1 MSVLQIKNK
10 IRLLVCLYVIDRKT
24 SNYNAHISSQ
34 LVKLIYYKAPTTN
47 PENNDDLAHIVT
59 DTNDEI
65 AEDIISQ
72 SDNNPPVVNLQPN
85 FDHGSEIDHDY
96 HEYNYHAIEKLGNPA
111 LLQDAID
118 AHDDLDMNEEAMEV
132 DDGDEL
138 HLAIEKLGNP
148 ALFQDDFVMP
158 SEILDDMNFPNNVLM
173 DHDYYAPNAG
183 NLSNDD
189 DQDPVSIRI
198 PDEVSDEVVQGF
210 LMEHDYVRVPD
221 DQTPPPNA
229 GNQVDQAPL
238 PNADNQVP
246 LDNAGE
252 GPSGYDSMST
262 ASKWRARKRFVSETH
277 PDLMAEGYGD
287 TLGRSGKKVVLM
299 LQKDPSLAKTFLRAL
314 DDKLE
319 ESEEVTPN
327 QMIAHTHANGIRFNY
342 THGVCSHFFKIHSS
356 TIQLFYRQL
365 VASEFVLI
373 LKMI

>member
-1 MSVLQIKNK
+1 
-10 IRLLVCLYVIDRKT
+10 
-24 SNYNAHISSQ
+24 
-34 LVKLIYYKAPTTN
+34 
-47 PENNDDLAHIVT
+47 
-59 DTNDEI
+59 
-65 AEDIISQ
+65 
-72 SDNNPPVVNLQPN
+72 
-85 FDHGSEIDHDY
+85 
-96 HEYNYHAIEKLGNPA
+96 
-111 LLQDAID
+111 
-118 AHDDLDMNEEAMEV
+118 MEV

-287 TLGRSGKKVVLM
+287 TLG
-299 LQKDPSLAKTFLRAL
+299 
-314 DDKLE
+314 
-319 ESEEVTPN
+319 
-327 QMIAHTHANGIRFNY
+327 
-342 THGVCSHFFKIHSS
+342 
-356 TIQLFYRQL
+356 
-365 VASEFVLI
+365 
-373 LKMI
+373 